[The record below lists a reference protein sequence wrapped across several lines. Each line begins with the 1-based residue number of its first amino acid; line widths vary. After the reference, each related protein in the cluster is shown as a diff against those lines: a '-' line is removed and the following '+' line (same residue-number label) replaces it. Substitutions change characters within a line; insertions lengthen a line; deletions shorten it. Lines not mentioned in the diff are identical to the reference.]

1 MKRTFKYIAFCAVVL
16 LLAATGCDKEKPL
29 EATGARGDVLK
40 VEELK
45 TLTLAEVKQHTGD
58 TLDKENQFLHYGI
71 KCYRL
76 TYTTIY
82 ENEPIATTALLL
94 LPNNDTVKRRLCVY
108 LHGTNIPVEPV
119 SAAQKMPSNYFK
131 NNQKGGEVAVCAIP
145 LASNGFSVVMPDY
158 IGYGDTKD
166 KEHPFV
172 YYPELHFAN
181 IDGLRAMCRQL
192 QLKGK
197 QDVYIGGYSQGG
209 GAALS
214 LHYYIQTD
222 YSGEFN
228 VLSSSCLS
236 GPYNYV
242 GQIEGQYPCGA
253 DFVVGLCA
261 EPLCRAPQPRPD
273 FLLHRYGPDLGYYEL
288 PRRYLGFVPSVFC
301 GRHLERR

>member
-242 GQIEGQYPCGA
+242 GQGQYPCGA